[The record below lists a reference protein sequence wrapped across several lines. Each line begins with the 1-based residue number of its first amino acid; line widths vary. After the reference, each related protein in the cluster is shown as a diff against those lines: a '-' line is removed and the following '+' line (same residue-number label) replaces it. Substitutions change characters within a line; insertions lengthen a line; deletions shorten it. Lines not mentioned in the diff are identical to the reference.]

1 MSSIPDPILPHT
13 LYTFLVQNREL
24 YMQNIFLQP
33 LNSYL
38 CLALI
43 FLPLFYVWCLYC
55 SFHFTNVQIWS
66 KHFLKFFSHWG
77 NNSFHVLKGSLP
89 IPRQVDLSLSPTLK
103 TEQRVFNSWRTPQLM
118 TSFSY
123 CFLLLN
129 LNPDPVFDL
138 LFEHDL
144 LILTLNSL
152 KWNSI

>member
-13 LYTFLVQNREL
+13 LSSFLVQNREL
-24 YMQNIFLQP
+24 YMQNIFIRS

-43 FLPLFYVWCLYC
+43 FLPFFMCGVYIVVFILPM
-55 SFHFTNVQIWS
+55 S
-66 KHFLKFFSHWG
+66 KFGPSIFLKFFSHWG

-89 IPRQVDLSLSPTLK
+89 IPRQVDLSLSPPLK